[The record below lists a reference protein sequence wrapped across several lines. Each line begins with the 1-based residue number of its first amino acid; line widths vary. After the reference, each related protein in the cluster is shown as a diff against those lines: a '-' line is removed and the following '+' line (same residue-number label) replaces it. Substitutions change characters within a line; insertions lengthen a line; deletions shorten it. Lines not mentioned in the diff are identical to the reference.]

1 LGSTLIVSLEGWD
14 TDKTY
19 SFQWKRNGI
28 AIQGA
33 VGLEYKLLDV
43 DWVTNVSVDVY
54 VETQGSKLLVKS
66 SMDIWV
72 GVNLEFSNPKVT
84 IAGGELVGDAL
95 TATALV
101 QETSPA
107 FTYQWLSNGAN
118 IAGATA
124 PTYSLVRTDVGKK
137 ISVRVKISKLGW
149 APINVSSNEILVY
162 AGVILTAPTPTLILP
177 GKLAVGEVVTG
188 VAGSW
193 GFISSPSY
201 SWICGGGATYGIGQ
215 TFTIRNDL
223 YGDSCFLRVTGS
235 AQGYR
240 SVSRDSASFAVTEKA
255 KMSSVP
261 TPTVKGAAQ
270 LGKDICV
277 DTGPWDTGV
286 TLTKTW
292 IRDDGVIFPRWGG
305 GANDC
310 ATLRPEDVGHG
321 VRVVVTG
328 KRFGFEDETRT
339 SLTTSKVIGGT
350 FTGSLTRGLGIDV
363 PNKRLIVE
371 LNKSLTPAPTSSRI
385 IWFRDGKEIVGANEF
400 TYVWSEW
407 DQGRTLSHKVVV
419 SRAGFASAESQS
431 SGYLIP
437 GDKTVICS
445 TPSPGGKW
453 VVGGML
459 TANVF
464 QIEEGASISYQWYR
478 NDQPIASAT
487 SRTYTLTKQDEGTA
501 SSVEVVASKSGFVS
515 VTKRSM
521 GVRVAG
527 SAASTPQPIS
537 GSIISSPIPTVQGSF
552 QVGQELKVLTGQW
565 DSDVT
570 LQILWFRDGQ
580 AIQSA
585 TDFLYKVTMDDLG
598 KRISVSVT
606 GSKSQAPSV
615 TRRSNEG
622 RVTSLPTSF
631 TPVRPT
637 VSGKPKVTNRLA
649 VVTGNWCA
657 ECTYQ
662 YQWLLNGK
670 PIRGAKSKVF
680 LLQKSHAGRVISVS
694 VIGKNLEGLSKT
706 LKSVGV
712 RVLSR

>member
-305 GANDC
+305 V
-310 ATLRPEDVGHG
+310 P
-321 VRVVVTG
+321 
-328 KRFGFEDETRT
+328 
-339 SLTTSKVIGGT
+339 TT
-350 FTGSLTRGLGIDV
+350 
-363 PNKRLIVE
+363 
-371 LNKSLTPAPTSSRI
+371 A
-385 IWFRDGKEIVGANEF
+385 
-400 TYVWSEW
+400 
-407 DQGRTLSHKVVV
+407 
-419 SRAGFASAESQS
+419 
-431 SGYLIP
+431 
-437 GDKTVICS
+437 
-445 TPSPGGKW
+445 
-453 VVGGML
+453 
-459 TANVF
+459 
-464 QIEEGASISYQWYR
+464 
-478 NDQPIASAT
+478 
-487 SRTYTLTKQDEGTA
+487 
-501 SSVEVVASKSGFVS
+501 
-515 VTKRSM
+515 
-521 GVRVAG
+521 
-527 SAASTPQPIS
+527 
-537 GSIISSPIPTVQGSF
+537 
-552 QVGQELKVLTGQW
+552 
-565 DSDVT
+565 
-570 LQILWFRDGQ
+570 
-580 AIQSA
+580 
-585 TDFLYKVTMDDLG
+585 
-598 KRISVSVT
+598 
-606 GSKSQAPSV
+606 
-615 TRRSNEG
+615 RRSD
-622 RVTSLPTSF
+622 
-631 TPVRPT
+631 
-637 VSGKPKVTNRLA
+637 PKMW
-649 VVTGNWCA
+649 GM
-657 ECTYQ
+657 
-662 YQWLLNGK
+662 
-670 PIRGAKSKVF
+670 VF
-680 LLQKSHAGRVISVS
+680 
-694 VIGKNLEGLSKT
+694 E
-706 LKSVGV
+706 
-712 RVLSR
+712 

>member
-1 LGSTLIVSLEGWD
+1 
-14 TDKTY
+14 
-19 SFQWKRNGI
+19 
-28 AIQGA
+28 
-33 VGLEYKLLDV
+33 
-43 DWVTNVSVDVY
+43 
-54 VETQGSKLLVKS
+54 
-66 SMDIWV
+66 
-72 GVNLEFSNPKVT
+72 
-84 IAGGELVGDAL
+84 
-95 TATALV
+95 
-101 QETSPA
+101 
-107 FTYQWLSNGAN
+107 
-118 IAGATA
+118 
-124 PTYSLVRTDVGKK
+124 
-137 ISVRVKISKLGW
+137 
-149 APINVSSNEILVY
+149 
-162 AGVILTAPTPTLILP
+162 
-177 GKLAVGEVVTG
+177 
-188 VAGSW
+188 
-193 GFISSPSY
+193 
-201 SWICGGGATYGIGQ
+201 
-215 TFTIRNDL
+215 
-223 YGDSCFLRVTGS
+223 
-235 AQGYR
+235 
-240 SVSRDSASFAVTEKA
+240 
-255 KMSSVP
+255 
-261 TPTVKGAAQ
+261 
-270 LGKDICV
+270 
-277 DTGPWDTGV
+277 
-286 TLTKTW
+286 
-292 IRDDGVIFPRWGG
+292 
-305 GANDC
+305 
-310 ATLRPEDVGHG
+310 
-321 VRVVVTG
+321 
-328 KRFGFEDETRT
+328 
-339 SLTTSKVIGGT
+339 LTTSKVIGGT